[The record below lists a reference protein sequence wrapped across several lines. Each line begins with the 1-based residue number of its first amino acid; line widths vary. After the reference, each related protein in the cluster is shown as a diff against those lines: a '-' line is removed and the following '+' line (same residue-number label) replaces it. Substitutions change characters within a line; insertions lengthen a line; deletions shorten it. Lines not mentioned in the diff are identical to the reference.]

1 MLKPPAS
8 DDWREARRRSARARV
23 LAVAWE
29 LVREDGWGALS
40 LRALAQRAGITP
52 PTVYAYFASKN
63 AIIDAMFGEAAQSF
77 FDRMNSEPVDIDDP
91 YQGLVRHATRFIE
104 FCVADVPRY
113 QLLFQRSVPG
123 FAPSPDSY
131 APALQAL
138 ELARTRLAES
148 GVRSPRHLDL
158 WTALTTGLVD
168 QQITND
174 PGGERWTR
182 LIGES
187 TRMFLT
193 HCLAADASDHR
204 GDH

>member
-1 MLKPPAS
+1 MLNRPAS
-8 DDWREARRRSARARV
+8 DDWREGRRRSARARV
-23 LAVAWE
+23 LAVAWK
-29 LVREDGWGALS
+29 LVREGGWGALS
-40 LRALAQRAGITP
+40 VRELAQRAGITP

-77 FDRMNSEPVDIDDP
+77 FDRMAEPVDTDDR
-91 YQGLVRHATRFIE
+91 YQRLVCHARRFMD

-131 APALQAL
+131 APAVLAL
-138 ELARTRLAES
+138 EVIRTLLSDS

-168 QQITND
+168 QQIAND
-174 PGGERWTR
+174 PGGDRWTQ
-182 LIGES
+182 LVDES
-187 TRMFLT
+187 THMFLS
-193 HCLAADASDHR
+193 HCLAADASEQPDDH
-204 GDH
+204 